1 MKRNIAYF
9 KAPATANF
17 ELETLGSLGSTPL
30 KDEYTALVAVE
41 GIFKDSKD
49 QEHNFTPER
58 LNTIVE
64 HTNRAIESGNDLP
77 VCADHHKDMDNV
89 LGKVNGNA
97 FTKIVTAE
105 DLPNKKSAHLIGKL
119 GLFLGGVKVQ
129 AEKGLNALR
138 SGIKSVSMGLNLD
151 PNEHRIMELS
161 LVPIPAIPSMGLFH
175 KKLARAMVA
184 RFAGIPST
192 DTAVTWEELDASNET
207 IDDLQSDYQELCNK
221 LWTLLQ
227 NVFSNEDLEID
238 SPDILL
244 KLIYTQLNGFSL
256 KVIDLLGLTQTM
268 NSLNGVGDPNN
279 PMSKETPDSA
289 NQMNSAVSQ
298 DMATAG
304 MATGSPERALYKRSH
319 RNKANFACGGAK
331 KRYRRV

>member
-1 MKRNIAYF
+1 
-9 KAPATANF
+9 
-17 ELETLGSLGSTPL
+17 
-30 KDEYTALVAVE
+30 
-41 GIFKDSKD
+41 
-49 QEHNFTPER
+49 
-58 LNTIVE
+58 
-64 HTNRAIESGNDLP
+64 
-77 VCADHHKDMDNV
+77 MDNV